1 MKNSYS
7 PFYASVEQL
16 ELKDAHPSYD
26 IWSIGIIAY
35 KLMAKNEPYMDQSDV
50 KRIKNIKEE
59 NRDKLPECYS
69 QPLRDLVDYLLT
81 VDQDKRPTIEQVL
94 R

>member
-1 MKNSYS
+1 MLTDFGISYIPESGSATTMKNSYS

-35 KLMAKNEPYMDQSDV
+35 NLMAKNEIYMNQSDV

-69 QPLRDLVDYLLT
+69 
-81 VDQDKRPTIEQVL
+81 
-94 R
+94 